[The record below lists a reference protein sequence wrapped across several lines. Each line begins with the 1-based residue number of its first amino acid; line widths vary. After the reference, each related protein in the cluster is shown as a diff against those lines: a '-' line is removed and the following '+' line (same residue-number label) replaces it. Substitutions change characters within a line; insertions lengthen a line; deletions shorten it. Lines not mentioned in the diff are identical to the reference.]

1 LRFNVDYSVN
11 TNSTLYLTGEYR
23 RGDAVSSGLPSLQSL
38 DIAKVFAR
46 DDAFNDQ
53 LFAYRFNAVTWLATM
68 GYNLPFGSRDSLDF
82 SFRHV
87 YSVSTD
93 ASIVYGKS
101 RYYTD
106 QVSLT
111 YLMRF

>member
-1 LRFNVDYSVN
+1 M
-11 TNSTLYLTGEYR
+11 
-23 RGDAVSSGLPSLQSL
+23 
-38 DIAKVFAR
+38 FAR

-53 LFAYRFNAVTWLATM
+53 LFAYRFEARSFITTL
-68 GYNLPFGSRDSLDF
+68 GYNLPFGSRDALDF

-93 ASIVYGKS
+93 ASVVYGKS

-106 QVSLT
+106 QVSVT